1 MKKSILFPILI
12 ILLASLMLAACAS
25 SPEATAAPTEASS
38 VSATVSPGD
47 DQPAL
52 ELQGLQETKTLTM
65 ADLKAMPATEG
76 WGGTISSAGVISPP
90 EQMKGVLLLAL
101 TDLVGGLQSGQGV
114 NIVAIDGYGMTMSYE
129 QIANGD
135 FITYDPGTGTEN
147 KVEGPLQ
154 VIIAYERSGEPI
166 PAKEDGPLRLFIASP
181 KNDNL
186 VDGHWTVKW
195 VNEIRVKPMSEEWSL
210 ALEGA
215 HTEAMDRNSFESC
228 SAPGCHQASWTDED
242 GNVWTGVPLYYL
254 AGRVDGG
261 NPHGDR
267 AYNDL
272 FPKDGYLFE
281 IFAADGY
288 NVSIPSE
295 QTIFNRDILLASA
308 VNGEP
313 LDEKNFPLRLVG
325 KGLEKKDMVGQV
337 AQIVLN
343 PDEGVEMPSD
353 EVAAAETESPEVT
366 AEPEEMV
373 LPEGAALMVYGD
385 VLNKL
390 TLTLDNL
397 ESMNPVEI
405 EAEHPK
411 KGMQTYRGIYL
422 NDLLNLAGAGAEAT
436 TLVMTSSDGYTTEVS
451 LSDVR
456 ACSDCLIAFEEDGTL
471 SMVMVGMQSNLW
483 AKMVNFLEVK

>member
-1 MKKSILFPILI
+1 MKKHIILPILV

-25 SPEATAAPTEASS
+25 SPEATVSTPVSSTASS
-38 VSATVSPGD
+38 TVSPD
-47 DQPAL
+47 DEQPVL
-52 ELQGLQETKTLTM
+52 ELQGLKETKTLTM

-76 WGGTISSAGVISPP
+76 WGGTVSSAGVISPP
-90 EQMKGVLLLAL
+90 EQLKGVTLLSL
-101 TDLVGGLQSGQGV
+101 TDLVGGLQPGEGV
-114 NIVAIDGYGMTMSYE
+114 NIVAKDGYGMTMSYD
-129 QIANGD
+129 QISQGD
-135 FITYDPGTGTEN
+135 FITYDPGTGDEN
-147 KVEGPLQ
+147 QVEGPLQ
-154 VIIAYERSGEPI
+154 VIVAYERGGEPI
-166 PAKEDGPLRLFIASP
+166 SPDEDGPLRLFIVSP
-181 KNDNL
+181 KNDNV

-195 VNEIRVKPMSEEWSL
+195 VNQIRVKPMSEEWSL
-210 ALEGA
+210 NLEGS
-215 HTEAMDRNSFESC
+215 HSEIMDRNSFESC

-242 GNVWTGVPLYYL
+242 GNVWSGVPLYYL

-261 NPHGDR
+261 NVHGDR
-267 AYNDL
+267 AYNDI
-272 FPKDGYLFE
+272 FAKAGYVLE
-281 IFAADGY
+281 LFAADGY
-288 NVSIPSE
+288 NVSIPSD
-295 QTIFNRDILLASA
+295 QTIFNRDLLLAST

-325 KGLEKKDMVGQV
+325 KGLEKGDMVGQV
-337 AQIVLN
+337 AQIVIN
-343 PDEGVEMPSD
+343 PNEGVEMPPD
-353 EVAAAETESPEVT
+353 ETATPETPETT

-373 LPEGAALMVYGD
+373 LPEGAALMIYGE

-411 KGMQTYRGIYL
+411 KGLQTYRGIRL
-422 NDLLNLAGAGAEAT
+422 NDLLSLAGPEAEAN

-456 ACSDCLIAFEEDGTL
+456 NCPDCLIAIEDDGTL
-471 SMVMVGMQSNLW
+471 SMVMVGMESNFW